1 LAHFNIRQV
10 EAFRAV
16 VTLGS
21 MTKAAEVLGISQPAV
36 SRLIVDFEHAVGLHL
51 FSRQRGGAEPTDDG
65 RMLFVQVEKLFV
77 GLEELNHQVA
87 AIKSLATGMV
97 SIVAMDIYA
106 NGLLPEIIGAFSGLF
121 PYVSIRLESQ
131 PQDRVADWV
140 ASHRA
145 DLGFAT
151 LPLANTTVP
160 ALRLLERPAL
170 CVMQTDHPL
179 ALREHVLAS
188 DLAGLPFVS
197 FMRGTPFRYETDAL
211 FEKVEVERILLTEA
225 MTHEAVC
232 GLVSNGLGVSIV
244 SPFSPHLGRNP
255 QLTFRPF
262 RPAIPVAMGVLGNV
276 TSLSSA
282 ALTFFNFVVEELSR
296 RAIGAH
302 AADGTEAAPT
312 FATRKTPSRRKEA
325 RS

>member
-16 VTLGS
+16 VSLGS
-21 MTKAAEVLGISQPAV
+21 MTKAAAVLGISQPAV
-36 SRLIVDFEHAVGLHL
+36 SRLIVDFEQAVGLRL
-51 FSRQRGGAEPTDDG
+51 FTRQRGGAEPTEDG
-65 RMLFVQVEKLFV
+65 RMLFTQVEKVFV

-87 AIKSLATGMV
+87 AIKSLASGSV

-106 NGLLPEIIGAFSGLF
+106 NGLLPEIIGAFCARF
-121 PYVSIRLESQ
+121 PQVSIHLESQ

-140 ASHRA
+140 ASHRS

-160 ALRLLERPAL
+160 ALKLLEKPAL
-170 CVMQTDHPL
+170 CVMRGDHPL
-179 ALREHVLAS
+179 AQRERVKAA

-211 FEKVEVERILLTEA
+211 FEKLGVERILRTEA
-225 MTHEAVC
+225 MTHEALC
-232 GLVSNGLGVSIV
+232 GLVSHGLGVSIV

-255 QLTFRPF
+255 HLTFRPF
-262 RPAIPVAMGVLGNV
+262 QPAIPVQMGILGDAA
-276 TSLSSA
+276 SLSSA
-282 ALTFFNFVVEELSR
+282 ALAFFTFAVDELSSR
-296 RAIGAH
+296 TIANG
-302 AADGTEAAPT
+302 ADGEGAPSGPAPRTAAP
-312 FATRKTPSRRKEA
+312 RRKEA
-325 RS
+325 LT